1 MENSQFPFEKSNYIL
16 IAISVALIILG
27 FILMTGPGSTDV
39 DFQPDIFST
48 RRIVVAPF
56 VCFIGFVM
64 MIVSIM
70 YKPKEKK

>member
-1 MENSQFPFEKSNYIL
+1 MENSQFPFGKSNYIL

-39 DFQPDIFST
+39 AFEPDIFST
-48 RRIVVAPF
+48 RRIVIAPF
-56 VCFIGFVM
+56 VCFTGFVM

-70 YKPKEKK
+70 YKSKEKK

>member
-1 MENSQFPFEKSNYIL
+1 MENSQFPFGKSNYLL

-39 DFQPDIFST
+39 AFEPDIFST
-48 RRIVVAPF
+48 RRIVIAPF

-70 YKPKEKK
+70 YKSKEKK